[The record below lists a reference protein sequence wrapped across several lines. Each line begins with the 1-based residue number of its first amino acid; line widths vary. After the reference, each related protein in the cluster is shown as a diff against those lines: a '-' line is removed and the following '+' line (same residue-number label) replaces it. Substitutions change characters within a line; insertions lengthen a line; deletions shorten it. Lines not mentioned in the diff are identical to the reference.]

1 MVDIMCFHK
10 FLNIIIGTVMKDPEM
25 LKFVHLKTKVVSM
38 QLKNYLIY

>member
-25 LKFVHLKTKVVSM
+25 LKFVLIILK
-38 QLKNYLIY
+38 LKLSVCS